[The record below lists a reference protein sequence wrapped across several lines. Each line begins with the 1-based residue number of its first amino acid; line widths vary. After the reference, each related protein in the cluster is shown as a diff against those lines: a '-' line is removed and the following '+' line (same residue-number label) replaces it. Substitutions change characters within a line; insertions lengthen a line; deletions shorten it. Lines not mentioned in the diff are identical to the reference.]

1 MHPLFFT
8 LLADL
13 SKRNVTLFLR
23 IAQKVEEMRIESK
36 EMKKYH
42 RVTFFVCMKVNL
54 NKNML
59 SEKSTIEKSI
69 KEYWVLRI
77 L

>member
-1 MHPLFFT
+1 MT
-8 LLADL
+8 
-13 SKRNVTLFLR
+13 
-23 IAQKVEEMRIESK
+23 QKVEEMRTESK